1 MSLYQKYRPKDFES
15 LIWQEFVKIS
25 LQNALIQDK
34 TVWAYLFYWSRGT
47 GKTSVAR
54 ILARWFNCTD
64 LTKEWNPCHKCDNC
78 ESFNSWEFIDI
89 IEIDAASNT
98 WVDNIRELIEKAQF
112 QPNQAKYKIY
122 IIDEVHMLSKWAFNA
137 LLKILE
143 EPPSHVKFILATTEI
158 HKIPDTIISRTQRYD
173 FKKITEN
180 DISDRLRHI
189 SKSEDIIADEAALS
203 LIARLSKWWLRDAIS
218 LFEQYSI
225 WWHLKLEYLKHN
237 LQLVWDEFLIEFS
250 ENIVTKNKDKVIKN
264 LEFLKWKWI
273 DVKIFIEEMVFYL
286 RNELIANFWKNEFN
300 TYIEIFEALQDI
312 YSKLRFVPDT
322 FSSLEIW
329 ILKIIS
335 DKQNNSW
342 NIIKKESPSS
352 VIPVQAAI
360 YKKDISPKLEKE
372 KKSPKNDVKE
382 APLEQENK
390 KTEAINIAVLIE
402 KIKKEAGKGF
412 VAMTLKASK
421 FDIDEKKCIIRT
433 STKFNYDKLN
443 TPEIRHYLNAKIEEL
458 FWQNLNI
465 LIEYSED
472 WDLLWEALDVF

>member
-1 MSLYQKYRPKDFES
+1 MSLYQKYRPKDFDS
-15 LIWQEFVKIS
+15 LIGQEFVKIS
-25 LQNALIQDK
+25 LQSALLQDK

-54 ILARWFNCTD
+54 ILARWFNCTV

-78 ESFNSWEFIDI
+78 KSFNDWEFIDI

-98 WVDNIRELIEKAQF
+98 GVDNIRELIEKAQF

-173 FKKITEN
+173 FKKITED
-180 DISDRLRHI
+180 DISERLRHI

-225 WWHLKLEYLKHN
+225 GWHLKLEYLKHN

-250 ENIVTKNKDKVIKN
+250 ENILNKNKDKVIKN

-286 RNELIANFWKNEFN
+286 RNELIANFWKSEFN
-300 TYIEIFEALQDI
+300 SYIEIFEALQDI

-335 DKQNNSW
+335 DKSSFSW
-342 NIIKKESPSS
+342 NTPKIIEKVVKKEEIKIENKI
-352 VIPVQAAI
+352 IPE
-360 YKKDISPKLEKE
+360 KEKLEKTEE
-372 KKSPKNDVKE
+372 KISEKT
-382 APLEQENK
+382 ENK
-390 KTEAINIAVLIE
+390 KNEAVNIAQLIE
-402 KIKKEAGKGF
+402 KIKKEPGKWF

-443 TPEIRHYLNAKIEEL
+443 TPELRHYLNSKIEEL
-458 FWQNLNI
+458 FGQNLTI
-465 LIEYSED
+465 LIEFNED
-472 WDLLWEALDVF
+472 WDLLWEAMDVF